1 MRTARSRRGAGGGG
15 AGRRRADGS
24 VARSPHQVPPPRPS
38 HHAPLSRPPRHSR
51 DVAPSLAPQPAWQ
64 GRAAIR
70 RDARVAYPQGGMRA
84 ACVRRPGRAAR
95 AGGAYARV
103 ASPARA
109 PAGATSSIISR
120 GPPYAP
126 TGRPP
131 PMTLP
136 ICARA
141 RAAAL
146 RPRAHATCHAQ
157 RRARP
162 PPHAAPRS
170 VLASPE
176 RNARN
181 AQAGPK
187 MMIGSTV
194 PCCRA
199 CSRPAPAQAAPPE
212 RRALPGG
219 GAALRCALGDQRGAG
234 AHGGE
239 VGRDAKVRLRAALGD
254 AEAGHDLVEAQQ
266 RAVLRAHVAQALRAA
281 PAARRRRCLASWA
294 ASGVG
299 GCVERLALPHARR
312 RGPRGAGAE
321 EDEHAASTR
330 ASRARDMT
338 RGARAPGHA
347 LARARRAR
355 APAGTPA
362 WAR

>member
-131 PMTLP
+131 PMPLP
-136 ICARA
+136 LCARA

-146 RPRAHATCHAQ
+146 RPRALAACHAQ
-157 RRARP
+157 RCARP

-176 RNARN
+176 RNA
-181 AQAGPK
+181 QAGPK
-187 MMIGSTV
+187 IRIGSTV
-194 PCCRA
+194 PYCRA

-212 RRALPGG
+212 RRALPGS
-219 GAALRCALGDQRGAG
+219 GAALRCALGDQGG
-234 AHGGE
+234 GSAHGGE

-281 PAARRRRCLASWA
+281 PAARRRS
-294 ASGVG
+294 
-299 GCVERLALPHARR
+299 
-312 RGPRGAGAE
+312 
-321 EDEHAASTR
+321 
-330 ASRARDMT
+330 
-338 RGARAPGHA
+338 
-347 LARARRAR
+347 RRAR
-355 APAGTPA
+355 APGAGGRAVREPRRRLCAHMHGRRAGWLTV
-362 WAR
+362 